1 MDKRVQLW
9 LFVLLSALCIGCEK
23 NQPLSSIHEA
33 TAHAESL
40 AVKEVIHLPDPV
52 QELLGIKLEEVK
64 YRRCPSVL
72 KAMGMV
78 VAPRPQTAIVSHAFP
93 ARVAEIHVE
102 VGDWVK
108 KGQDLVVLESK
119 DIGEAK
125 AEFYKAMA
133 QCELAKVNFAREQRL
148 LKEGIGARKNFV
160 AAEAEYKVAQANL
173 EVAEKRLHVLGFNE
187 AQVKQIASTHQ
198 INPAITLYAP
208 IEGKVVEIK
217 AACGA
222 MVDPATPILTIIDPR
237 LLWIDAE
244 IYERDIA
251 KVKVGQQVEMRV
263 PAYGEQVFRGR
274 VSHIGDVVKAD
285 TRTIT
290 VRAEVANDARLL
302 KPGMF
307 ADVDIILDEGQKVL
321 VVPSAAILE
330 EGSQKIVFVKE
341 KGGFARR
348 EIATGSVYERCH
360 QVLSGLKAGEQVV
373 VEGNHQLRSKLQ
385 EEVLKA
391 AGVH

>member
-1 MDKRVQLW
+1 
-9 LFVLLSALCIGCEK
+9 
-23 NQPLSSIHEA
+23 
-33 TAHAESL
+33 
-40 AVKEVIHLPDPV
+40 VKEVIHLPDPV

-133 QCELAKVNFAREQRL
+133 QCELAKINFAREQRL

-187 AQVKQIASTHQ
+187 AQVNQIASTHQ

-244 IYERDIA
+244 IYEKDIA

-307 ADVDIILDEGQKVL
+307 ADVDIILEEGQKVL